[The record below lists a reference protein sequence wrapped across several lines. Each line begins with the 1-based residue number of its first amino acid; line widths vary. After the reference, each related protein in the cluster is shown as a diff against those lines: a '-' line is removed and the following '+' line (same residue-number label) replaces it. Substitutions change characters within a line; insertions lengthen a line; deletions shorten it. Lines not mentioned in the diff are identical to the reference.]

1 MTLPNI
7 GLTTPRLQL
16 RAFAKARDLPPG
28 GSQQVTMTLDK
39 YAVSFWD
46 TVGKVWSAKAGA
58 YSVHVGTSSDDLPL
72 KETFELMQGFE
83 WSGL

>member
-1 MTLPNI
+1 
-7 GLTTPRLQL
+7 
-16 RAFAKARDLPPG
+16 
-28 GSQQVTMTLDK
+28 MTLDK

-72 KETFELMQGFE
+72 KDTFELMQGFE